1 MIPIFFLSANFLTIN
16 GTNMTVPERL
26 LINMVIRVNFV
37 MGKIPLGFMESKF
50 VSLVSV
56 NLILTGK
63 D

>member
-1 MIPIFFLSANFLTIN
+1 
-16 GTNMTVPERL
+16 MTVPERL